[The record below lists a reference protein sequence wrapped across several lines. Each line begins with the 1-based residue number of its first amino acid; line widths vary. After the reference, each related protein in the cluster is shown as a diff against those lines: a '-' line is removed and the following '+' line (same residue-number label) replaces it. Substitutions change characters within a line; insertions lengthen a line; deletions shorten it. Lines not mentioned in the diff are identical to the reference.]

1 VNDRKNG
8 AWNGDFAK
16 LVPEL
21 HVNDLEMSLKF
32 WRDAC
37 GFEVIYRR
45 DEERFVFLE
54 QAGAQIMLCQR
65 HGRYETG
72 TMTLPLGQGAMFQ
85 IYLDGADTI
94 LSNLKALRWPL
105 YEEPREAWYRAGD
118 HERGMRQFMVQ
129 DPDGYLIL
137 FGRSLGTRPLPTPS

>member
-1 VNDRKNG
+1 VNERKSG
-8 AWNGDFAK
+8 AWKGDFAK

-21 HVNDLEMSLKF
+21 HVNDLELSLEF

-37 GFEVIYRR
+37 GFEIVYRR

-54 QAGAQIMLCQR
+54 SAGAQLMLCQR

-72 TMTLPLGQGAMFQ
+72 SMAPPLGQGAMFQ
-85 IYLDGADTI
+85 IYLDGADAI
-94 LSNLKALRWPL
+94 LSRLDARGWPF
-105 YEEPREAWYRAGD
+105 YEEPREAWYRTGD

-129 DPDGYLIL
+129 DPDGYLIM
-137 FGRSLGTRPLPTPS
+137 FGRSLGTRPLPTSA